1 LGQGNRQKSP
11 PSFKYCKILWH
22 LSSPKQGE
30 NGGQAPLLYNCRV
43 DAADLSPV
51 PESARTQPALDLFL
65 IFVAANVVATTMQT
79 GAALGSRYSGNAAI
93 GIAMAGAV
101 FGAALV
107 AILAPIGSRSGLPS
121 MIAARSALGY
131 RGAQIV
137 SGLLYLTNFAWIAV
151 NNQIAASACAQVLG
165 GPGSARIWAAV
176 LGVAATAV
184 VVRGPRAVGYAD
196 RIAVPIMAIAGSV
209 LTYAAFTISSP
220 GLPAAPAQPAQPAPS
235 ILWGLDVV
243 IGYQVSWLLM
253 FADYSRYTR
262 SGRAAATAVFAGL
275 ALPALWLLPVGWTL
289 ARLAGSD
296 DPGAMLAAAGVGWWT
311 AALITLASVTTNFVN
326 IYLSSLAW
334 RTLVPSSTG
343 AGSVWTIGLVG
354 TALGLISTGWLTQ
367 FAELM
372 VLLGSVLVPVG
383 GVFIAHF
390 VILKRP
396 IDVGRVYD
404 VTRLPAFSIAGM
416 IAWVAG
422 FLVYKAAASIG
433 ATLPSLATAM
443 IVYALLDKAG
453 LGLRD
458 RVVTQNSH

>member
-1 LGQGNRQKSP
+1 
-11 PSFKYCKILWH
+11 
-22 LSSPKQGE
+22 
-30 NGGQAPLLYNCRV
+30 V

-51 PESARTQPALDLFL
+51 PEAARTQPPLDLFL

-79 GAALGSRYSGNAAI
+79 GAAMGSRYSGNAAM
-93 GIAMAGAV
+93 GIALAGAV

-107 AILAPIGSRSGLPS
+107 AILAPVGSRTGLPS
-121 MIAARSALGY
+121 MIAARAALGY

-151 NNQIAASACAQVLG
+151 NNQIAASAIAQVAG
-165 GPGSARIWAAV
+165 GPGSARIWAGA
-176 LGVAATAV
+176 LGVAATLV

-196 RIAVPIMAIAGSV
+196 RIAVPIMAIAGGV
-209 LTYAAFTISSP
+209 LTYAAFTMSSP
-220 GLPAAPAQPAQPAPS
+220 ALPAPPALPTPS
-235 ILWGLDVV
+235 MLWGLDVV

-262 SGRAAATAVFAGL
+262 SGRAAAAAVFGGL

-289 ARLAGSD
+289 SRIAGSD

-334 RTLVPSSTG
+334 RTLAPSSTG
-343 AGSVWTIGLVG
+343 ARSVWTIGLVG
-354 TALGLISTGWLTQ
+354 TALGMISSGWLTQ

-390 VILKRP
+390 VVLKRP
-396 IDVGRVYD
+396 IDVVGIYD
-404 VTRLPAFSIAGM
+404 VATLPAFNAAGM
-416 IAWVAG
+416 VAWIAG

-433 ATLPSLATAM
+433 ATLPALAASM
-443 IVYALLDKAG
+443 FVYALLAKAVPG
-453 LGLRD
+453 IRD
-458 RVVTQNSH
+458 TVVTRNSH